1 MNPLNAL
8 KFVVPIMLIVA
19 PVSWIMLNKYHTE
32 VPEVSRVLIT
42 VGAVVV
48 SGVIS
53 YFLFPR
59 NEGEE
64 D

>member
-1 MNPLNAL
+1 MLNAF

-32 VPEVSRVLIT
+32 VPGLSRVFIT
-42 VGAVVV
+42 IGAVIV
-48 SGVIS
+48 SGIIA

-59 NEGEE
+59 NENEE
-64 D
+64 N

>member
-1 MNPLNAL
+1 MLNAF

-32 VPEVSRVLIT
+32 VPELSRVFIT
-42 VGAVVV
+42 IGAVVV
-48 SGVIS
+48 SGIIA

-59 NEGEE
+59 HENEEN
-64 D
+64 